1 MKRVATLVAGI
12 LIFLAGLLGVWSTVA
27 FVDLF
32 ATHILVISATAFAV
46 LIAVGAGLV
55 IRTMTSR
62 GG

>member
-32 ATHILVISATAFAV
+32 ATPILVIAAMAFAV

-55 IRTMTSR
+55 IRTISS
-62 GG
+62 